1 MLEMP
6 RKGLFMYDDDIYKA
20 REEGKGLNTVA
31 IKQTQQ
37 ETYRVVLDGV
47 KSEIETPE
55 AFAIKFSLLT
65 RVPVTKIK
73 HMMQNIPAVV
83 WKGQNRKRSSRLLSL
98 IEEAGGRGRIVL
110 EEVAEDQQDAA
121 EPENADSKDL
131 TQCRTCGFP
140 LKEEDKF
147 CTFCMSPVERPKNES
162 ADKEKAAKDGKETD
176 AKQTAPKRTA
186 IFEPSQ
192 KQSSIPPWRLFI
204 YCLIVLIALV
214 VGMVSSL

>member
-1 MLEMP
+1 
-6 RKGLFMYDDDIYKA
+6 MYDDDIYKA

-31 IKQTQQ
+31 IKQTEQ

-47 KSEIETPE
+47 KSEIETPD

-110 EEVAEDQQDAA
+110 EEAAEDQQADVEA
-121 EPENADSKDL
+121 EKAGSNDL
-131 TQCRTCGFP
+131 MQCRTCGFP

-147 CTFCMSPVERPKNES
+147 CTFCMSPVERPKKESSNE
-162 ADKEKAAKDGKETD
+162 EKAAADDKKKD
-176 AKQTAPKRTA
+176 AKEVAPKRAA
-186 IFEPSQ
+186 IFESSP
-192 KQSSIPPWRLFI
+192 KQSSIPPWRLFV

-214 VGMVSSL
+214 FGMISSL